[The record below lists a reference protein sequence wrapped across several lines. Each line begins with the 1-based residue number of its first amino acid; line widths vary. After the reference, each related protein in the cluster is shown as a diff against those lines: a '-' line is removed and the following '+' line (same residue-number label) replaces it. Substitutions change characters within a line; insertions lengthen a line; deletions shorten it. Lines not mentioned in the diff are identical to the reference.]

1 MTDNYTGR
9 SPGTVTSMLKYLKWT
24 HLEHRRQQI
33 RLGML
38 YKINNNLEDI
48 NPESFFRHSDP
59 RTRGSQRL
67 YQEQTQHPVLF
78 HSFSPLHSLR
88 IELPPYICFF
98 SPFTGVLPESTRPQ
112 PPQPAAGPH
121 LSMNIKIMYIVLTS
135 SAPVFYCLIT
145 PEALTVATF

>member
-1 MTDNYTGR
+1 M
-9 SPGTVTSMLKYLKWT
+9 SWT
-24 HLEHRRQQI
+24 P
-33 RLGML
+33 
-38 YKINNNLEDI
+38 KITDI

-88 IELPPYICFF
+88 IEPPPYICFF

-121 LSMNIKIMYIVLTS
+121 LSMNIKIMYIVLTTS
-135 SAPVFYCLIT
+135 PPVFYCFNNT
-145 PEALTVATF
+145 QGTDRDHFLTHIDAGLATFCKSPVRDRKRRRRW